1 MCPIRDASRPHETTS
16 PCHLSPVAATVGR
29 MDRASVKYTAEDL
42 DRMTPAERQAAHEQ
56 CMIRDLDDVPADYQ
70 PRIDDIRRRL
80 AERLAGEEQHRS
92 AS

>member
-1 MCPIRDASRPHETTS
+1 MCPVRDASRPHETTS

-42 DRMTPAERQAAHEQ
+42 DRMTPAERQAAREE
-56 CMIRDLDDVPADYQ
+56 CIVWDLADVPPAYQ
-70 PRIDDIRRRL
+70 PRIEDIRRRL
-80 AERLAGEEQHRS
+80 VARLAAEEQHRS